1 MTRERPARWKGDAMI
16 DHGSSLRLL
25 LFCFYILLEE
35 MNYAGYACPLGST
48 RRLVLFLSSLSCFPP
63 PAKARLG
70 ELINSYSYR

>member
-1 MTRERPARWKGDAMI
+1 MI
-16 DHGSSLRLL
+16 DYGSSLRLL

-35 MNYAGYACPLGST
+35 MNYTGYACPLGSA
-48 RRLVLFLSSLSCFPP
+48 RRIVLFLFSLSLSSFPP